1 MKSSL
6 RIPMI
11 ALLLIAFSLSAC
23 GGTTTTPSGNA
34 TNAPA
39 AGAGTTQ
46 AGGATSAPAAS
57 GEQVTLTY
65 GMWDKNQQPAMQKTI
80 DEFHKLHPNV
90 NVEIQLTPWANYW
103 DKLKT
108 AAAGGEIN
116 DILWMNGPYFPFY
129 ASKGLLL
136 DLQPYMDKDK
146 FPADQYPGTILGLY
160 KYKDHY
166 YAGPRDFDTIALF
179 YNKDMF
185 DAAGVKY
192 PDDSWDWNTL
202 LDAARKLTKA
212 PDQWGMVVW
221 NSGQEQ
227 YMNFLYSN
235 GGAILS
241 DDKTKC
247 VLDQPPSVQAFQFLV
262 DMIYKDKVSQL
273 PQAMG
278 DDPTV
283 FFQQGKAAMITTGSW
298 NIGPYSKDLKFKWGI
313 APLPKSPNTGKRV
326 SVIHGLGN
334 VISAKTKHP
343 DDAWEFVKFMA
354 SSQGQQ
360 ILADTGTQ
368 IPTLQGLAKNW
379 QETHKDLPTQI
390 FLDAATNYS
399 KEYPASV
406 TFSEW
411 NDVLNKGLTQ
421 VYNNQVPVEQ
431 GLKDICTQMNPILA
445 GEK

>member
-1 MKSSL
+1 MKL
-6 RIPMI
+6 RLRMSTL
-11 ALLLIAFSLSAC
+11 ALVATVALLSAC
-23 GGTTTTPSGNA
+23 GGQTNTP
-34 TNAPA
+34 APA
-39 AGAGTTQ
+39 AGAT
-46 AGGATSAPAAS
+46 AAPAAGAPATNATTAPAS
-57 GEQVTLTY
+57 GDQVTLTY
-65 GMWDKNQQPAMQKTI
+65 GMWDQNQQPAMQKTI
-80 DEFHKLHPNV
+80 DEFQKLHPNIK
-90 NVEIQLTPWANYW
+90 VEIQLTPWANYW

-116 DILWMNGPYFPFY
+116 DVLWMNGPYFPFY

-146 FPADQYPGTILGLY
+146 FPIDQYPNTILGLY

-179 YNKDMF
+179 YNKDLF

-192 PDDSWDWNTL
+192 PDDSWDWNTMR
-202 LDAARKLTKA
+202 DAAKKLTKA

-227 YMNFLYSN
+227 YMNFLYGN

-247 VLDQPPSVQAFQFLV
+247 LLDQPQSIQAFQFLV
-262 DMIYKDKVSQL
+262 DLIYKDKISQL

-298 NIGPYSKDLKFKWGI
+298 TVGPYSKDLKFKWSI
-313 APLPKSPNTGKRV
+313 APLPKSPNTGNRV

-343 DDAWEFVKFMA
+343 DQAWEFVKYMA
-354 SSQGQQ
+354 IQPGQQ

-368 IPTLQGLAKNW
+368 IPTLAGLAKNW
-379 QETHKDLPTQI
+379 QDAHKDEPTQI
-390 FLDAATNYS
+390 FLDATKYS

-406 TFSEW
+406 SFAEW

-421 VYNNQVPVEQ
+421 IYNNQTPVEQ

-445 GEK
+445 TDK

>member
-1 MKSSL
+1 MRSPL
-6 RIPMI
+6 RIPAT
-11 ALLLIAFSLSAC
+11 ALLLIALILTAC
-23 GGTTTTPSGNA
+23 GGQTATPA
-34 TNAPA
+34 APA
-39 AGAGTTQ
+39 A
-46 AGGATSAPAAS
+46 GATSAPAAG

-65 GMWDKNQQPAMQKTI
+65 GLWDENQKPAMQKTI
-80 DEFHKLHPNV
+80 DEFHKQHPNI

-108 AAAGGEIN
+108 AAAGGETY
-116 DILWMNGPYFPFY
+116 DVFWMNGPSFPFY

-136 DLQPYMDKDK
+136 DLQPFMDKDK
-146 FPADQYPGTILGLY
+146 FAVDKYPSTILGLY

-202 LDAARKLTKA
+202 RDTAKKLTKA

-227 YMNFLYSN
+227 YMNFLYAN

-241 DDKTKC
+241 DDKKKC
-247 VLDQPPSVQAFQFLV
+247 ALDQPQSVQAFQFLV

-278 DDPTV
+278 DDATV

-298 NIGPYSKDLKFKWGI
+298 NIGPYSKNLKFKWGI

-326 SVIHGLGN
+326 SVIHGIGN
-334 VISAKTKHP
+334 VVSAKTKHP
-343 DDAWEFVKFMA
+343 DEAWQFVSFMA
-354 SSQGQQ
+354 SPQGQQ

-379 QETHKDLPTQI
+379 QDAHKDQPTQI
-390 FLDAATNYS
+390 FLDATGYS
-399 KEYPASV
+399 KEYPASA

-421 VYNNQVPVEQ
+421 VYNNQVAVEQ

-445 GEK
+445 GEQ

>member
-1 MKSSL
+1 MQIL
-6 RIPMI
+6 HRLPLVLFMTIVF
-11 ALLLIAFSLSAC
+11 ALAAC
-23 GGTTTTPSGNA
+23 GQQTSTP
-34 TNAPA
+34 APSSS
-39 AGAGTTQ
+39 T
-46 AGGATSAPAAS
+46 TSAPAAGGATAPAAAS
-57 GEQVTLTY
+57 GAQVTLTY
-65 GMWDKNQQPAMQKTI
+65 GMWDENQKPAMQQTI
-80 DEFHKLHPNV
+80 DEFQKQHPNIK
-90 NVEIQLTPWANYW
+90 VEIQLTPWNNYW

-116 DILWMNGPYFPFY
+116 DVLWMNGPYFPFY

-146 FPADQYPGTILGLY
+146 LPINNYPKSILDLY

-192 PDDSWDWNTL
+192 PDESWDWNAL
-202 LDAARKLTKA
+202 LDAAKKLTKA
-212 PDQWGMVVW
+212 PDQWGIVAW

-247 VLDQPPSVQAFQFLV
+247 VLDQPQAIQAFQFLV
-262 DMIYKDKVSQL
+262 DLIYKDKVSQL

-278 DDPTV
+278 NDPTE
-283 FFQQGKAAMITTGSW
+283 FFKQGKAAMITTGSW
-298 NIGPYSKDLKFKWGI
+298 NVGPYAKDLKFKWGI
-313 APLPKSPNTGKRV
+313 APLPNSPNTGKRV

-334 VISAKTKHP
+334 VISANTKNP
-343 DDAWEFVKFMA
+343 DAAWEFVKFMA
-354 SSQGQQ
+354 SEPGQQ
-360 ILADTGTQ
+360 ILANTGTQ
-368 IPTLQGLAKNW
+368 IPTLQGLAKGW
-379 QETHKDLPTQI
+379 QEAHKDQNTQI

-406 TFSEW
+406 AFAEW
-411 NDVLNKGLTQ
+411 NDVLNKGLDQ
-421 VYNNQVPVEQ
+421 IYNNQVPVDQ
-431 GLKDICTQMNPILA
+431 GLKDICAKMNPILA
-445 GEK
+445 SQ

>member
-1 MKSSL
+1 MKIRHRL
-6 RIPMI
+6 PAI
-11 ALLLIAFSLSAC
+11 ALVAIMLLAAC
-23 GGTTTTPSGNA
+23 GQQSSTPAPAAGSTA
-34 TNAPA
+34 APA
-39 AGAGTTQ
+39 AGATAA
-46 AGGATSAPAAS
+46 AG

-65 GMWDKNQQPAMQKTI
+65 GMWDQNQQPAMQKTI
-80 DEFHKLHPNV
+80 DEFQKQHPNIKV
-90 NVEIQLTPWANYW
+90 DIQLTPWANYW

-116 DILWMNGPYFPFY
+116 DVLWMNGPYFPFY

-146 FPADQYPGTILGLY
+146 LPLDKYPSTILGLY

-179 YNKDMF
+179 YNKDLF

-192 PDDSWDWNTL
+192 PDDTWDWNTM
-202 LDAARKLTKA
+202 LDAAKKLTKA

-227 YMNFLYSN
+227 YMNFMYAN

-247 VLDQPPSVQAFQFLV
+247 TLDQPQSIQAFQFLV
-262 DMIYKDKVSQL
+262 DMIYKDKVSQQ
-273 PQAMG
+273 PPAMG

-298 NIGPYSKDLKFKWGI
+298 NVGPYSQNLKFKWGI
-313 APLPKSPNTGKRV
+313 APLPKSPNTGNRV

-343 DDAWEFVKFMA
+343 DEAWEFVKFMA
-354 SSQGQQ
+354 NQPGQQ

-368 IPTLQGLAKNW
+368 IPTLEGLAKNW
-379 QETHKDLPTQI
+379 QDAHKDQQTQI
-390 FLDAATNYS
+390 FQDATKYS

-421 VYNNQVPVEQ
+421 IYNNQVPVEQ
-431 GLKDICTQMNPILA
+431 GLKDICSQMNPILA
-445 GEK
+445 TEK

>member
-1 MKSSL
+1 MKIRHRL
-6 RIPMI
+6 PAI
-11 ALLLIAFSLSAC
+11 ALVAIMLLAAC
-23 GGTTTTPSGNA
+23 GQQSSTPAPAAGSTA
-34 TNAPA
+34 APA
-39 AGAGTTQ
+39 AGAT
-46 AGGATSAPAAS
+46 AATG

-65 GMWDKNQQPAMQKTI
+65 GMWDQNQQPAMQKTI
-80 DEFHKLHPNV
+80 DEFQKQHPNIKV
-90 NVEIQLTPWANYW
+90 DIQLTPWANYW

-146 FPADQYPGTILGLY
+146 LPLDKYPTTILGLY

-179 YNKDMF
+179 YNKDLF

-192 PDDSWDWNTL
+192 PDDTWDWNTM
-202 LDAARKLTKA
+202 LDAAKKLTKA

-227 YMNFLYSN
+227 YMNFLYAN

-247 VLDQPPSVQAFQFLV
+247 TLDQPQSIQAFQFLV
-262 DMIYKDKVSQL
+262 DMIYKDKVSQQ
-273 PQAMG
+273 PPAMG

-298 NIGPYSKDLKFKWGI
+298 NVGPYSKDLKFKWGI
-313 APLPKSPNTGKRV
+313 APLPKSPNTGNRV

-343 DDAWEFVKFMA
+343 DEAWEFVKFMA
-354 SSQGQQ
+354 NQPGQQ

-368 IPTLQGLAKNW
+368 IPTLEGLAKNW
-379 QETHKDLPTQI
+379 QDAHKDQQTQI
-390 FLDAATNYS
+390 FLDATKYS

-421 VYNNQVPVEQ
+421 IYNNQVPVEQ
-431 GLKDICTQMNPILA
+431 GLKDICSQMNPILA
-445 GEK
+445 TEK